1 MSKTQNIWEV
11 VNLNDLVKILKENEK
26 KFVIIGLCLENSE
39 NEIKKSVKKFLKT
52 YSKIYQNITFL
63 YYNVSVKD
71 LGRISLITKNIDEYP
86 FIYHIYDVSNIFVSV
101 NRANNDTMYE
111 SMNAVEE
118 YYKKD
123 LQNQISNN
131 INKNDNN
138 QNNINDDIN
147 NDDINNDDNI
157 NKVEYDNNKVLE
169 HQQLLDKLVIYEEMK
184 KKHNINFLSDIQQR
198 KKDEMKRK

>member
-1 MSKTQNIWEV
+1 MSKAQNIWEV